1 MTESGKA
8 LRRVPDADRRG
19 KGPVVV
25 IECFQE
31 IPCDPCHEAC
41 NQGAI
46 LAFDDIN
53 SLPEV
58 DFAKCNGCGRC
69 ISVCPGLAVFVVD
82 ETWKDGFAVVRI
94 PYEFVPLPHKGQKVY
109 GLARDGVRLCEATV
123 VKVENTKRHD
133 RTPVVWVEIPQALAM
148 EVRHIRAGGTSLDG
162 QEI

>member
-1 MTESGKA
+1 MTGRSTGF
-8 LRRVPDADRRG
+8 RTVPDAERRG

-25 IECFQE
+25 IECFEE

-53 SLPEV
+53 SLPEI

-69 ISVCPGLAVFVVD
+69 ISVCPGLAIFVVD
-82 ETWKDGFAVVRI
+82 ETWKEGLAVVRI
-94 PYEFVPLPHKGQKVY
+94 PYEFIPLPHKGQQVKGVS
-109 GLARDGVRLCEATV
+109 RDGVELCDATV

-133 RTPVVWVEIPQALAM
+133 RTPVIWVEIPRALAM
-148 EVRHIRAGGTSLDG
+148 DVRHIRVGGTSFDR
-162 QEI
+162 QET

>member
-1 MTESGKA
+1 MTESG
-8 LRRVPDADRRG
+8 RNSRMIPDAERRA

-46 LAFDDIN
+46 QAFDDIN
-53 SLPEV
+53 SLPEI

-69 ISVCPGLAVFVVD
+69 ISICPGLAIFVVD
-82 ETWKDGFAVVRI
+82 ETWKDGLAVVRI
-94 PYEFVPLPHKGQKVY
+94 PHEFIPLPNKGQQVKA
-109 GLARDGVRLCEATV
+109 LSRDGVELCEAKV

-133 RTPVVWVEIPQALAM
+133 RTPVVWVEIPRALAM
-148 EVRHIRAGGTSLDG
+148 DVRHIHVGGTSLAR
-162 QEI
+162 

>member
-1 MTESGKA
+1 MI
-8 LRRVPDADRRG
+8 PDAERRA

-46 LAFDDIN
+46 QAFDDIN
-53 SLPEV
+53 SLPEI

-69 ISVCPGLAVFVVD
+69 ISICPGLAIFVVD
-82 ETWKDGFAVVRI
+82 ETWKDGLAVVRI
-94 PYEFVPLPHKGQKVY
+94 PYEFIPLPHKGQQVKA
-109 GLARDGVRLCEATV
+109 LSRDGVELCEAKI

-133 RTPVVWVEIPQALAM
+133 RTPVVWVEIPRALAM
-148 EVRHIRAGGTSLDG
+148 DVRHIHVGGTSLAR
-162 QEI
+162 

>member
-1 MTESGKA
+1 MTGRSTGF
-8 LRRVPDADRRG
+8 RTVPDAERRG

-25 IECFQE
+25 IECFEE

-53 SLPEV
+53 SLPDI

-69 ISVCPGLAVFVVD
+69 ISVCPGLAIFVVD
-82 ETWKDGFAVVRI
+82 ETWKEGLAVVRI
-94 PYEFVPLPHKGQKVY
+94 PYEFIPLPHKGQQVKGVS
-109 GLARDGVRLCEATV
+109 RDGVELCDATV

-133 RTPVVWVEIPQALAM
+133 RTPVIWVEIPRALAM
-148 EVRHIRAGGTSLDG
+148 DVRHIRVGGTSFDR
-162 QEI
+162 QET